1 MKRRADNKVA
11 TRIDMH
17 DDSPLSLLVL
27 RTSLFFRLGVIA
39 EWNGTSEIAPY
50 SADTHG

>member
-1 MKRRADNKVA
+1 MKCTADNKVA

-27 RTSLFFRLGVIA
+27 CTSLFFRLGVIE
-39 EWNGTSEIAPY
+39 EWNGTAKIAPY

>member
-1 MKRRADNKVA
+1 
-11 TRIDMH
+11 MH

-39 EWNGTSEIAPY
+39 EWNGTAKIGMY
-50 SADTHG
+50 LTDTHG